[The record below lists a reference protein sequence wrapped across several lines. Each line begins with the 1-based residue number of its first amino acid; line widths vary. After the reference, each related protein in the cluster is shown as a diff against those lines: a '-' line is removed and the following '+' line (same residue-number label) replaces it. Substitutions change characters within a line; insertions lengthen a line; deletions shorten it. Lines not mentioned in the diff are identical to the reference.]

1 VTRFDEAMVEFKFI
15 ATLQIQ
21 TPLEVLLRHGE
32 IYRGPLETA
41 PKYGTWANGYS
52 AHGLWLQV
60 TKSWQQIATESGGD
74 VEFAARLDGLS
85 EESTHA
91 SDIGY
96 VRACEYLPFL
106 IVFRKIV
113 ESAESIPTQI
123 EEIKALELTS
133 AEFNSILQRLE
144 SSIPGFPESF
154 FIRRLCKIP
163 GVGLKTA
170 EALFNCGFVSVGTLS
185 SATVEQLISVK
196 GIGRGTAAKIVR
208 YFVI

>member
-1 VTRFDEAMVEFKFI
+1 
-15 ATLQIQ
+15 
-21 TPLEVLLRHGE
+21 
-32 IYRGPLETA
+32 LETA
-41 PKYGTWANGYS
+41 PQYGTWANGYS
-52 AHGLWLQV
+52 AHGIWVQV

-74 VEFAARLDGLS
+74 VEFAARLDGFS

-106 IVFRKIV
+106 ILFRNIV
-113 ESAESIPTQI
+113 ESTASIPTQI

-133 AEFNSILQRLE
+133 AEFSSILQRLKA
-144 SSIPGFPESF
+144 SIPGVPESF

-163 GVGLKTA
+163 GVGLKNA
-170 EALFNCGFVSVGTLS
+170 EALFNCGFVSIGTLS

-196 GIGRGTAAKIVR
+196 GIGRGTAAKVIKH
-208 YFVI
+208 FVI